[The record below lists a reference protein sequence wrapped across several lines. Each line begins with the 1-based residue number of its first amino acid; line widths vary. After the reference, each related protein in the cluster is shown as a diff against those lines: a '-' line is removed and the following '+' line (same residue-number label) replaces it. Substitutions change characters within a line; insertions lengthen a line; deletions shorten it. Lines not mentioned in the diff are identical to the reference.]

1 MSLSTLYERDV
12 PLAVLRDRIAALP
25 AGGGCLLIEGESGV
39 GKTAL
44 LKEARR
50 LTGDRV
56 EWMVGA
62 CEPLISPQPLV
73 ALIEL
78 LDRLPPSVA
87 AAVGVGRHGPDVMA
101 GVLGWLRDG
110 RRPLVLAIDDVQWAD
125 SATLDLLRYL
135 GRRMASTRSLLVLC
149 FRSDGIDADHP
160 LRSVL
165 AALPEANRLVLQP
178 LTPDTVARL
187 AHAQGRDA
195 DALWRASQG
204 NPFYVSELLR
214 SPGGAVP
221 QAVLDTVQAR
231 MPGLPPRA
239 RELLE
244 LVSVAPAGIEA
255 EVVVEVLGDATA
267 AIAACEAE
275 GLLAPTTGMVRFRHE
290 LVRQGIE
297 AALPAYRRTALHA
310 GLFDRLSARPVA
322 LARLVHH
329 AAYGGLGAA
338 VGRLAPLAAEVA
350 ARASAHRQAAD
361 LFALA
366 LRHGT
371 AADPAPPVHLLQRH
385 AEECVLV
392 HRFDEGIRSQAEAV
406 RLLREAGDPV
416 ALGVALARLAG
427 MHWLQ
432 GDVARA
438 LPQARAAVQVLQDVP
453 GADNALGRALA
464 TMAQLHL
471 QDPSAHEC
479 LALARQAV
487 DLLEPAGETE
497 PLVSALTTVAIAR
510 LRLASDADALALLD
524 RSLALALKLGLDEQA
539 ARAYFNLATAALSH
553 HWLAKARTVCEEGIA
568 WCEARDVDLFAA
580 RLRIRLGYAEL
591 AEGRYAA
598 CTALAEA
605 VCRALPADS
614 IEHEQAH
621 HLRAIV
627 GLRTG
632 APEMAA
638 YWRDQVAGRTR
649 LRADPW
655 YAPQVVSR
663 VEAAWLAGD
672 ADRALELARQ
682 ALPVAQQSG
691 GPTPASALRCWVARL
706 GDGGPRVAEAV
717 PDVTPCDEAAS
728 HELAGRRDEA
738 ARVWL
743 ARGNPFEAALVL
755 AFGDETQRARAVPLF
770 EGIGAH
776 AALRAIGHAGRGRRV
791 GSLAGVAAQGL
802 TAREQDVHGLLL
814 QGLSNAEIAR
824 RLHRSERTVENHV
837 ASVLAKL
844 QLRSRRDLLVP
855 RD

>member
-1 MSLSTLYERDV
+1 MSPTTLHERDV
-12 PLAVLRDRIAALP
+12 PLAVLRDRIAGLQA
-25 AGGGCLLIEGESGV
+25 AGGGCLLIEGESGI

-50 LTGDRV
+50 LCGGQAV
-56 EWMVGA
+56 WMAGA

-73 ALIEL
+73 ALLEL
-78 LDRLPPSVA
+78 LDHLPPSVA

-101 GVLGWLRDG
+101 GVLGWLRDS

-135 GRRMASTRSLLVLC
+135 GRRMDSTHSLLVLS
-149 FRSDGIDADHP
+149 FRNDALDGDHP
-160 LRSVL
+160 LRGVL
-165 AALPEANRLVLQP
+165 AALPEATRLVLGP
-178 LTPDTVARL
+178 LSPTTVARL
-187 AHAQGRDA
+187 ARAQGRDA

-204 NPFYVSELLR
+204 NPFFVSELLR
-214 SPGGAVP
+214 SPAETLPPAV
-221 QAVLDTVQAR
+221 ADMVQAR
-231 MPGLPPRA
+231 LLGLPPRS

-255 EVVVEVLGDATA
+255 EVLAEVLGDVVADV
-267 AIAACEAE
+267 AACEAD
-275 GLLAPTTGMVRFRHE
+275 GLLAPAQGMVRFRHE

-310 GLFDRLSARPVA
+310 GLFDRLSARPTA

-329 AAYGGLGAA
+329 AAHGGLSAA
-338 VGRLAPLAAEVA
+338 VGRLAPLAAEEA

-366 LRHGT
+366 LRHGAT
-371 AADPAPPVHLLQRH
+371 ADPAQQVPLLQRH
-385 AEECVLV
+385 AQECVLV
-392 HRFDEGIRSQAEAV
+392 QRFGEGITSQAEAV
-406 RLLREAGDPV
+406 RLLRGGAEPV
-416 ALGVALARLAG
+416 ALGVALARLARI
-427 MHWLQ
+427 HWLQ
-432 GDVARA
+432 GEVARA

-453 GADNALGRALA
+453 GADWALGGALA

-471 QDPSAHEC
+471 QDPAAHEC

-487 DLLEPAGETE
+487 DLLEPVGETE

-510 LRLASDADALALLD
+510 LRLGADADAMALLD

-539 ARAYFNLATAALSH
+539 ARAYFNLATVSLTH
-553 HWLAKARTVCEEGIA
+553 HWLAKARAVCEEGIA
-568 WCEARDVDLFAA
+568 WCEARDIDVFAA

-591 AEGRYAA
+591 AQGNPVA
-598 CTALAEA
+598 CTALADR
-605 VCRALPADS
+605 VCREVPADS
-614 IEHEQAH
+614 IEHEQAS

-627 GLRTG
+627 GLRAG
-632 APEMAA
+632 ASEVAG
-638 YWRDQVAGRTR
+638 YWRDQVAGRVR

-672 ADRALELARQ
+672 PAGALALARQ
-682 ALPVAQQSG
+682 ALPLVLPSG
-691 GPTPASALRCWVARL
+691 EPAPASALRCWVARL
-706 GDGGPRVAEAV
+706 GDDAQRAELAV
-717 PDVTPCDEAAS
+717 PGTAPCDEAAA

-738 ARVWL
+738 AQVWR
-743 ARGNPFEAALVL
+743 ARGNPWEAALAL
-755 AFGDETQRARAVPLF
+755 AFGSVEQRAQATTLL
-770 EGIGAH
+770 EGIGAQ
-776 AALRAIGHAGRGRRV
+776 AALRALGHAPRGRRAD
-791 GSLAGVAAQGL
+791 AGATEGL

-814 QGLSNAEIAR
+814 QGLSNAEIAQ

-837 ASVLAKL
+837 AAVLAKL
-844 QLRSRRDLLVP
+844 RVRSRRDLLVP